1 MLICPQCEFENPES
15 NRFCQSCG
23 ASLTHKVCC
32 QCQAS
37 IPIKAKICDACGAA
51 NHTVLWAIISQAKT
65 WQLDPQPELAQVVSD
80 ISHQSAGEIASLAD
94 LFAHSQSKAS
104 PALQIQT
111 DTEQTYNRYAI
122 KTEPNSAIILSKT
135 HNNFPRA
142 FIQSQVIDQYPLQKS
157 HLATLQK
164 QQMDLFTELSQDL
177 NDSYLAVTEY
187 WNLIGLPTHALPYLI
202 LEKYTPTIPKIYDA
216 WQQQDQGVVLL
227 PDRSQWQLVT
237 ELWSQQQLS
246 LAQIVWFLDE
256 MTKLWQPLQRISC
269 AQSLLVQENWRLDED
284 QAFCLQQ
291 LYMDGDKT
299 LTLKDLAQTWQFC
312 FAESHLDQIEQ
323 LNLLLNKMIAGEIIE
338 VEQLRLELHNLDF
351 DEPEVKF
358 LDSNQPDL
366 ANTTLFEPK
375 MIESESEA
383 IARREARK
391 AKYKKPHE
399 PSRREAVLKDDAKLV
414 VYHTASH
421 IAEETSVAI
430 KGTSSDKAIEQEAS
444 AKAYPEGLAPGGA
457 SGSPDPLGKPAV
469 LKDTASRPQGLAPN
483 VLKDPAPRH
492 EVIRRVLGKNLL
504 TQKPPSP
511 LGHKGIASQ
520 PEIFFEETDDDM
532 MYSSEFEEQATAM
545 ISMHLKDLTDACCTN
560 IGVQRNHNE
569 DFFGMKTTIEK
580 IENNTEKNLSV
591 RGLYIVCD
599 GMGGHA
605 AGEVASAMAV
615 ENLQKYFQTHWQ
627 SELPTHE
634 IIESGVLL
642 ANKVL
647 YQTNIENSRSGS
659 GRMGTTLVMALL
671 QDTQLAIAHVGDSR
685 IYRLSRKQGLQQL
698 TLDHEVGQREIN
710 RGVEPEIAYARP
722 DAYQLTQ
729 ALGPRENSG
738 IRPEIQFLEI
748 TEDCLILLCSDGLS
762 DNDFIEENW
771 SQHLEPLISSQANL
785 QDGLFKL
792 VDLANEHNGH
802 DNITAVLLR
811 IKLKPDF

>member
-23 ASLTHKVCC
+23 VSLTHKVCC

-37 IPIKAKICDACGAA
+37 IPIKAKICNACGAA
-51 NHTVLWAIISQAKT
+51 NHTVLWAIISQTKT
-65 WQLDPQPELAQVVSD
+65 LQLDAQPELAQAVSD
-80 ISHQSAGEIASLAD
+80 INHQSAVEIASLAD
-94 LFAHSQSKAS
+94 LFAHSQSKAT
-104 PALQIQT
+104 PAFQIQT
-111 DTEQTYNRYAI
+111 DTEQTYNRYAL
-122 KTEPNSAIILSKT
+122 KTEPDLARRLSLSNT
-135 HNNFPRA
+135 HNFSRA

-291 LYMDGDKT
+291 LYMDGDQT

-312 FAESHLDQIEQ
+312 FAKSHLNQIEQ

-338 VEQLRLELHNLDF
+338 VEQLRLELHNLGL
-351 DEPEVKF
+351 DEPEVEF
-358 LDSNQPDL
+358 LDSNEPDL

-375 MIESESEA
+375 MTESESEA

-391 AKYKKPHE
+391 AKREKPRE
-399 PSRREAVLKDDAKLV
+399 PSRREAV
-414 VYHTASH
+414 
-421 IAEETSVAI
+421 AI
-430 KGTSSDKAIEQEAS
+430 KGIPSDRAIEQEAS
-444 AKAYPEGLAPGGA
+444 AKAYPKGSTGA
-457 SGSPDPLGKPAV
+457 SSSPDPLGKPVV
-469 LKDTASRPQGLAPN
+469 LKD
-483 VLKDPAPRH
+483 
-492 EVIRRVLGKNLL
+492 
-504 TQKPPSP
+504 
-511 LGHKGIASQ
+511 IASQ

-569 DFFGMKTTIEK
+569 DFFGIKTTIEK

-685 IYRLSRKQGLQQL
+685 IYRLSRKQGLEQL

-710 RGVEPEIAYARP
+710 RGVEPEIAYGRP

-729 ALGPRENSG
+729 ALGPRENNG
-738 IRPEIQFLEI
+738 IRPEIKFLEI
-748 TEDCLILLCSDGLS
+748 TEDCLILLCSDGMS

-802 DNITAVLLR
+802 DNITAILLR

>member
-23 ASLTHKVCC
+23 VSLTHKICC
-32 QCQAS
+32 QCEAS
-37 IPIKAKICDACGAA
+37 IPIQAKICDACGAD
-51 NHTVLWAIISQAKT
+51 NHTILWAIISQTKT
-65 WQLDPQPELAQVVSD
+65 LQLDSQPELAPIVRD
-80 ISHQSAGEIASLAD
+80 LSHQSAVEIASLAD
-94 LFAHSQSKAS
+94 LFAHSQSKTT

-111 DTEQTYNRYAI
+111 DTEQTYNRYAL
-122 KTEPNSAIILSKT
+122 KTEPDSARVLSNA
-135 HNNFPRA
+135 HNFASA

-164 QQMDLFTELSQDL
+164 QQMDLFTELSQNL

-202 LEKYTPTIPKIYDA
+202 LEKYAPTIPKIYDA
-216 WQQQDQGVVLL
+216 WQQQDRGVVLL

-237 ELWSQQQLS
+237 ELWSQEQLS

-256 MTKLWQPLQRISC
+256 MTKLWQPLQRICC

-291 LYMDGDKT
+291 LYMDGNKA
-299 LTLKDLAQTWQFC
+299 LTLKDLAHTWQFC
-312 FAESHLDQIEQ
+312 LAKSHLDRIEP

-338 VEQLRLELHNLDF
+338 VEQLRLELHNLGF
-351 DEPEVKF
+351 EEPEVEF
-358 LDSNQPDL
+358 LDKNEPDP
-366 ANTTLFEPK
+366 ATTNLFEPK
-375 MIESESEA
+375 MTESESKA
-383 IARREARK
+383 IARHSYPERLTSCR
-391 AKYKKPHE
+391 E
-399 PSRREAVLKDDAKLV
+399 PSPKGSANPLGQFEENPR
-414 VYHTASH
+414 
-421 IAEETSVAI
+421 EETDLNSVAEAPSLELD
-430 KGTSSDKAIEQEAS
+430 GTDTL
-444 AKAYPEGLAPGGA
+444 PN
-457 SGSPDPLGKPAV
+457 PLKELAV
-469 LKDTASRPQGLAPN
+469 LKDTASQDAPPA
-483 VLKDPAPRH
+483 DPKVYPL
-492 EVIRRVLGKNLL
+492 VN
-504 TQKPPSP
+504 P
-511 LGHKGIASQ
+511 LGRAASSLGHQGIASQ

-532 MYSSEFEEQATAM
+532 IYSSEFEEQATAM
-545 ISMHLKDLTDACCTN
+545 VSMHLKDLTDACCTN

-569 DFFGMKTTIEK
+569 DFFGMKTIIEK
-580 IENNTEKNLSV
+580 TENNSEKNLGV

-615 ENLQKYFQTHWQ
+615 ESLQKYFQTHWQ
-627 SELPTHE
+627 SELPTHD
-634 IIESGVLL
+634 IIESGILL
-642 ANKVL
+642 TNKVL

-685 IYRLSRKQGLQQL
+685 IYRLSRKRGLEQL

-710 RGVEPEIAYARP
+710 RGVEPEIAYGRP

-729 ALGPRENSG
+729 ALGPRENNG
-738 IRPEIQFLEI
+738 IRPEIKFLEI
-748 TEDCLILLCSDGLS
+748 TEDCLILLCSDGMS
-762 DNDFIEENW
+762 DNDFLEENW

-792 VDLANEHNGH
+792 VDLVNEHNGH
-802 DNITAVLLR
+802 DNITAILLR
-811 IKLKPDF
+811 IKLKPDS